1 MADVANEPSLHFSG
15 SIAQSNQA
23 IVQRPSSTQ
32 LPNSHSNF
40 NTHGQVE
47 ANIKLPVHEPQE
59 PSSRTNVTNDAH
71 VANNIMQEQQQPQYT
86 PPSPINFGMPTQLNA
101 PNTARQ
107 LSQATMH
114 FDGLQLDHQ
123 FPRRSSMPG
132 QLNLVCPPRS
142 PPLNTL
148 VNAPLALNPQQAHIN
163 VPAPP
168 SPVLN
173 PAPPHFPLIPPAFRF
188 PPSPPQALPLH
199 ATNPV
204 ANNVNLLPHSPPA
217 PIISSANIF
226 VPQLIH
232 PPPLQKS
239 FQPQNF
245 VPITHAPP
253 APPDPNV
260 WRFPAGVPSNAVP
273 LVRTSANLYTAQ
285 PAPLINPHITTSL
298 RSSQVQAAAGAQNY
312 VTSDFMQANPFSS
325 STGTAPTFV
334 TPIIPP
340 TYGATVP
347 NPLCWG
353 GPPHPTPS
361 APSLDSADL
370 IKQLAEAITCK
381 KNDPLPE
388 WKLSQYNGDPLQ
400 WHEWFGLFESAI
412 DAQSMTDDVKL
423 TYLKTLV
430 TGKAKTAIAEF
441 AYCGLMY
448 KDALKTLERN
458 FGQPQAV
465 ISAHLDKLSSF
476 PPLKM
481 HNSDNIINYSATIS
495 SLVGVFKSLSY
506 DSDLKSASLLN
517 TAVQKLPPNLKESWS
532 LFTVKK
538 HWVKPALLDF
548 NDWLK
553 EKAEAHDLMKQTSSK
568 ARTEDN
574 TNSVV
579 KTKVASR
586 TFAANTQTKG
596 TQRPAST
603 SSTPANPRCIV
614 CKGNHRIWECRVF
627 TEKSPTQRAKVVAEA
642 KLCFSCLRESICSGN
657 AQILEN
663 AGRTVATAP
672 IIHFFM
678 ERRGFIH
685 LNPLQTTTTVI
696 LMLAQIKVNF
706 LVSNHRV
713 RPLLCHL

>member
-1 MADVANEPSLHFSG
+1 MRELEIEQLEEDHRKEVAAAALEEIELMTKSSADGSGTGKMSGLFTERSSVKSKKLVQDWVNSSPAGNMADVANEPSLHFSG

-23 IVQRPSSTQ
+23 IVQRPSSAQ
-32 LPNSHSNF
+32 LPNSHF
-40 NTHGQVE
+40 NLNTQGQVE
-47 ANIKLPVHEPQE
+47 ANINLPVHEP
-59 PSSRTNVTNDAH
+59 SSGTNVTNDAH
-71 VANNIMQEQQQPQYT
+71 VANNIMQEQRQPQYT
-86 PPSPINFGMPTQLNA
+86 PPSPPINFGMPTQLNA

-123 FPRRSSMPG
+123 FPRRSSRPG
-132 QLNLVCPPRS
+132 QLNLVSPSRS
-142 PPLNTL
+142 LPLNTL

-173 PAPPHFPLIPPAFRF
+173 PAPPHFPLISPAFRF
-188 PPSPPQALPLH
+188 PPSPPQALPLQ

-217 PIISSANIF
+217 PFISSANNF
-226 VPQLIH
+226 VPQLNH
-232 PPPLQKS
+232 PAPPQKN

-260 WRFPAGVPSNAVP
+260 WRFPAAVPPNALP
-273 LVRTSANLYTAQ
+273 LVRTSTNLYTAQ
-285 PAPLINPHITTSL
+285 PAPLINPHISTSH
-298 RSSQVQAAAGAQNY
+298 RSPHAQAAAGAQNY

-325 STGTAPTFV
+325 STGTAPTF
-334 TPIIPP
+334 
-340 TYGATVP
+340 
-347 NPLCWG
+347 
-353 GPPHPTPS
+353 GPPHSTPS

-370 IKQLAEAITCK
+370 IKQLADAITCK
-381 KNDPLPE
+381 KNNPLPE
-388 WKLSQYNGDPLQ
+388 WKLSQYKGDPLQ
-400 WHEWFGLFESAI
+400 WHERFGQFKSAI
-412 DAQSMTDDVKL
+412 DTQSLTDDVKL

-441 AYCGLMY
+441 AYCGVMY
-448 KDALKTLERN
+448 KDALKTLERK

-465 ISAHLDKLSSF
+465 VSAHLEKLSSF

-506 DSDLKSASLLN
+506 DADLKSASLLN

-538 HWVKPALLDF
+538 HWIKPTLLDF

-568 ARTEDN
+568 AKTEDN

-603 SSTPANPRCIV
+603 SATPATPRCIV
-614 CKGNHRIWECRVF
+614 CKGIHRI
-627 TEKSPTQRAKVVAEA
+627 
-642 KLCFSCLRESICSGN
+642 
-657 AQILEN
+657 
-663 AGRTVATAP
+663 
-672 IIHFFM
+672 
-678 ERRGFIH
+678 
-685 LNPLQTTTTVI
+685 
-696 LMLAQIKVNF
+696 
-706 LVSNHRV
+706 
-713 RPLLCHL
+713 

>member
-1 MADVANEPSLHFSG
+1 MTKSSADGSGTGKMSGLFTERSSVKSKKLVQDWVNSSPAGNTADVANEPSLHFSG

-23 IVQRPSSTQ
+23 IVRPSSAQ
-32 LPNSHSNF
+32 LPNSHF
-40 NTHGQVE
+40 NLNTQGQVE
-47 ANIKLPVHEPQE
+47 ANINLPVHEP
-59 PSSRTNVTNDAH
+59 SNGTNVTNDAH
-71 VANNIMQEQQQPQYT
+71 VANNIMQEQRQPQYT
-86 PPSPINFGMPTQLNA
+86 PPSPPINFGMPTHLNA
-101 PNTARQ
+101 PNTAQQ

-132 QLNLVCPPRS
+132 QLNLVSPSRS
-142 PPLNTL
+142 LPLNTL

-173 PAPPHFPLIPPAFRF
+173 PAPPHFPLIPPAFHF
-188 PPSPPQALPLH
+188 PPSPPQALLLQ

-217 PIISSANIF
+217 PFISSANNF
-226 VPQLIH
+226 VPQLNH
-232 PPPLQKS
+232 PAPPQKN

-260 WRFPAGVPSNAVP
+260 WRFPAAVPPNALP

-285 PAPLINPHITTSL
+285 PAPLINPHISTSH
-298 RSSQVQAAAGAQNY
+298 RSPHAQAAAGAQNY

-334 TPIIPP
+334 TPIIPS

-353 GPPHPTPS
+353 SPPHPTPS

-370 IKQLAEAITCK
+370 IKQLADAITCK

-400 WHEWFGLFESAI
+400 WHEWFGQFKSAI
-412 DAQSMTDDVKL
+412 DAQFLTDDVKL

-441 AYCGLMY
+441 AYCGVMY
-448 KDALKTLERN
+448 KDALKTLERK

-465 ISAHLDKLSSF
+465 VSAHLEKLSSF

-495 SLVGVFKSLSY
+495 SLVGVFKSLSF
-506 DSDLKSASLLN
+506 DADLKSASLLN

-538 HWVKPALLDF
+538 HWVKPTLLDF

-603 SSTPANPRCIV
+603 SATPATPRCIV
-614 CKGNHRIWECRVF
+614 CKGIHRIWECRVF
-627 TEKSPTQRAKVVAEA
+627 KKSLPLSEQR
-642 KLCFSCLRESICSGN
+642 
-657 AQILEN
+657 
-663 AGRTVATAP
+663 
-672 IIHFFM
+672 
-678 ERRGFIH
+678 
-685 LNPLQTTTTVI
+685 
-696 LMLAQIKVNF
+696 
-706 LVSNHRV
+706 
-713 RPLLCHL
+713 

>member
-1 MADVANEPSLHFSG
+1 MTKETAELYTSHQSRSGSHLTSSKRSSQRQRDLELSRLKREELEKQHEAKLRIARQRLEIEKQTKLRELEIEQLEEDHRKEVAAAALEEIELMAKSSADGCGTGKMSGLFTERSSVKSKKLVQDWVNSSPAANMADVANEPSLHSSG

-23 IVQRPSSTQ
+23 FVQRPSSAQ
-32 LPNSHSNF
+32 LPNSHFNL

-47 ANIKLPVHEPQE
+47 ANINLPVHE

-71 VANNIMQEQQQPQYT
+71 VANNIMQEQRQPQYT
-86 PPSPINFGMPTQLNA
+86 PPSPPINVGMPTKLNA

-132 QLNLVCPPRS
+132 QLNLVSPSRS
-142 PPLNTL
+142 LPLNTL

-173 PAPPHFPLIPPAFRF
+173 PAPPHFPLIPPVFRF
-188 PPSPPQALPLH
+188 PPSPPQALPLQ

-204 ANNVNLLPHSPPA
+204 ANNVNLIPHSPSSPF
-217 PIISSANIF
+217 ISSANNF

-232 PPPLQKS
+232 PPPPQKS

-260 WRFPAGVPSNAVP
+260 WRFPAAVPPNAVL
-273 LVRTSANLYTAQ
+273 LVRTCANLYTVQ
-285 PAPLINPHITTSL
+285 PAPLINPHISTSH
-298 RSSQVQAAAGAQNY
+298 RSPHVQSAAGAQNY

-325 STGTAPTFV
+325 SAGTAPTFV

-370 IKQLAEAITCK
+370 IKQLADAFTCK

-400 WHEWFGLFESAI
+400 WHEWFGQFKSAI
-412 DAQSMTDDVKL
+412 DSQPLTDDVKL

-441 AYCGLMY
+441 AYCGVMY
-448 KDALKTLERN
+448 KDAL
-458 FGQPQAV
+458 
-465 ISAHLDKLSSF
+465 
-476 PPLKM
+476 
-481 HNSDNIINYSATIS
+481 
-495 SLVGVFKSLSY
+495 
-506 DSDLKSASLLN
+506 
-517 TAVQKLPPNLKESWS
+517 
-532 LFTVKK
+532 
-538 HWVKPALLDF
+538 
-548 NDWLK
+548 
-553 EKAEAHDLMKQTSSK
+553 
-568 ARTEDN
+568 
-574 TNSVV
+574 
-579 KTKVASR
+579 
-586 TFAANTQTKG
+586 
-596 TQRPAST
+596 
-603 SSTPANPRCIV
+603 
-614 CKGNHRIWECRVF
+614 
-627 TEKSPTQRAKVVAEA
+627 
-642 KLCFSCLRESICSGN
+642 
-657 AQILEN
+657 
-663 AGRTVATAP
+663 
-672 IIHFFM
+672 
-678 ERRGFIH
+678 
-685 LNPLQTTTTVI
+685 
-696 LMLAQIKVNF
+696 
-706 LVSNHRV
+706 
-713 RPLLCHL
+713 